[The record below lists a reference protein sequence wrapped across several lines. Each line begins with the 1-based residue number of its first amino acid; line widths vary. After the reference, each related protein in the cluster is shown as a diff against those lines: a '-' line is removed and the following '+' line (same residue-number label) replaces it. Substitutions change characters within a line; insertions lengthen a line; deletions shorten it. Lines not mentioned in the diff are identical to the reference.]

1 MPNAQHTSN
10 DAIRRIRRNGAASYL
25 IALLIGLSL
34 VLWVF
39 PRWALTGG
47 MPPGAPPAP
56 DFGKDVLGQV
66 YFFAQDWSS
75 GGPGTFLV
83 DRKLNMPW
91 GANIGLTDSIPLLT
105 VLAKVLRPVL
115 PPFDQ
120 VVSLY
125 QAAAW
130 TLQPIAAVFALRSAG
145 ERRWLPAVGIA
156 VMAASMPT
164 FLHRLWHAALGGHFL
179 LLTML
184 GLYLRIVRGG
194 RFALACACVLQVA
207 LLLIHPYLML
217 MATALLLAAPLTLAL
232 RRDARWRVTLA
243 AIAASSGTMLLLG
256 QILGYWG
263 SGSDGGYGF
272 YSMNLAAPFWPS
284 LSWLF
289 PTWKFSDLDATGGQ
303 ADGYQYL
310 GLGMLVLLASSA
322 LKWRVWRALV
332 RRHRGLALA
341 CLGLTALAVTNW
353 MFLVHARLHLPFPS
367 ALLSQVRA
375 SGRCFWPVAYTLLVT
390 SVLVTM
396 RTLPRVGSGIV
407 LGCAL
412 VQFADAQVLRVSDH
426 AMLTFP
432 APYEFDQIRFTTVL
446 RGHDRLTLLPT
457 FPCNGGG
464 TPANV
469 DPLWLAGRMG
479 MATNSMYMARET
491 HVSSCLPAET
501 TNVRPTPNEVRVVLP
516 RAEQSVIDLPQHDRD
531 CRVLKPY
538 VLCTLD
544 AAALVGLPPYAA
556 PRVPMGVP
564 MPVRAGGPGAALLMA
579 GWTVPAL
586 GVGAWSTATSVFLG
600 AAVDPAP
607 TGSVRLSIRARSM
620 PPRPWVGGSRR
631 PRTVSVWAGTRHLAD
646 WSLSAS
652 LSGYEA
658 VVPGDWIRQKGA
670 VIVELRTG
678 PLTSA
683 LDLGRTT
690 DPRRFGIW
698 LDSVT
703 LALD

>member
-1 MPNAQHTSN
+1 MPNTQHTSGGS
-10 DAIRRIRRNGAASYL
+10 IRPIRSNAAASYL
-25 IALLIGLSL
+25 VALLIGVSL

-56 DFGKDVLGQV
+56 DFGKDILGQL

-75 GGPGTFLV
+75 GGPRTFLV

-91 GANIGLTDSIPLLT
+91 GANIGLTDSIPLLA
-105 VLAKVLRPVL
+105 VLAKALRPVL

-130 TLQPIAAVFALRSAG
+130 TLQPVAAVFALRSAG
-145 ERRWLPAVGIA
+145 ERSWLPAVGIA

-164 FLHRLWHAALGGHFL
+164 FLQRLWHAALGGHFL
-179 LLTML
+179 LLAML
-184 GLYLRIVRGG
+184 GLYLRIARGS
-194 RFALACACVLQVA
+194 RLALACACVLQVA

-232 RRDARWRVTLA
+232 RRDARWRFTLG
-243 AIAASSGTMLLLG
+243 AIAASTGVVLLLG

-310 GLGMLVLLASSA
+310 GLGMLVLLASSI
-322 LKWRVWRALV
+322 LGWRRWRDLV
-332 RRHRGLALA
+332 RRHGGLALA

-353 MFLVHARLHLPFPS
+353 IFLVHARLHLPFPS
-367 ALLSQVRA
+367 NLLSQVRA
-375 SGRCFWPVAYTLLVT
+375 SGRCFWPVTYTLLVT

-396 RTLPRVGSGIV
+396 RALPRAGSVIV

-412 VQFADAQVLRVSDH
+412 LQFADAQLLRVADQ

-432 APYEFDQIRFTTVL
+432 APYGFDQTRFASVL

-469 DPLWLAGRMG
+469 DPLWLAGRTG
-479 MATNSMYMARET
+479 MATNGMYMARET
-491 HVSSCLPAET
+491 HASSCLPAET
-501 TNVRPTPNEVRVVLP
+501 TSVRPAPDEVRVVLP
-516 RAEQSVIDLPQHDRD
+516 GAEQSVIDLPQHDRD
-531 CRVLKPY
+531 CRLLPPY

-544 AAALVGLPPYAA
+544 AVALTGLPPYAA

-564 MPVRAGGPGAALLMA
+564 MPVQAGRPGAVLLMA
-579 GWTVPAL
+579 GWTAPAA

-600 AAVDPAP
+600 AAVDPVP
-607 TGSVRLSIRARSM
+607 TGPVRLSLRARSM
-620 PPRPWVGGSRR
+620 PPRSWVGGSRR
-631 PRTVSVWAGTRHLAD
+631 SRMVSVWAGTRHLAD
-646 WSLSAS
+646 WSVGAS
-652 LSGYEA
+652 PSSYEA

-683 LDLGRTT
+683 LDLGRST

-698 LDSVT
+698 LESVT
-703 LALD
+703 LAPA